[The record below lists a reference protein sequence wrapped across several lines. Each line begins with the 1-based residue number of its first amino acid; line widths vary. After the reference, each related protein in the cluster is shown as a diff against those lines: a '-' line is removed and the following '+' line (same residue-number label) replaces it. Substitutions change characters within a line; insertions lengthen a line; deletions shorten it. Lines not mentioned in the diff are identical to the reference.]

1 MSFIEQAFENWQG
14 SLVLAYDTV
23 FSDPKDWNPD
33 VWNMVK
39 ELNAVMVIIGASMLG
54 IFFFIG
60 IYHQYTDVRQLKQI
74 EFWVG
79 PLLRLAVA
87 NTVMV
92 MSLDLMVQIYVFCQS
107 LMARVAHVSPA
118 SYNMNVPRAVIGAL
132 EDVSW
137 WQSPL
142 LGIVGIVV
150 LFMCLVLSVMLLV
163 TVWGRFL
170 RLYLYTAI
178 APVFLAFGAGSATQ
192 SAAVTFLKSWFSV
205 CMQGV
210 VIVLALVIYTKLI
223 VSDNSLAVNMILSG
237 DTMGGILRY
246 IRDFAIGAIVTLGI
260 CKGADQ
266 LISKMIGW

>member
-33 VWNMVK
+33 VWK
-39 ELNAVMVIIGASMLG
+39 IAEDLNATMVIIGAAMLG
-54 IFFFIG
+54 IFFFLG
-60 IYHQYTDVRQLKQI
+60 IYHQFMDVRQLKQM
-74 EFWVG
+74 EFWIG

-92 MSLDLMVQIYVFCQS
+92 LSLDLMTQIYVFCQS
-107 LMARVAHVSPA
+107 LMAKIGNVSSE
-118 SYNMNVPRAVIGAL
+118 SYNMNVPEAVTKAL
-132 EDVSW
+132 EEVSW

-142 LGIVGIVV
+142 LGIVGIII
-150 LFMCLVLSVMLLV
+150 LLMCLIMSIVLLA

-178 APVFLAFGAGSATQ
+178 APIFLAFGAGAATQ

-205 CMQGV
+205 CIQGV
-210 VIVLALVIYTKLI
+210 VIVLALVIYAKLI
-223 VSDNSLAVNMILSG
+223 VSDNSLAVQMINDG
-237 DTMGGILRY
+237 NTMGGILRY
-246 IRDFAIGAIVTLGI
+246 VRDFAIGAIVTLGI